1 MADSEARLNS
11 RTDMD
16 PARKRTVEAAAIGKD
31 AVRGNR
37 ANANADTDASINKG
51 SNGSLNTYYADLHV
65 HIGRTNAGEPVKI
78 SGSRNLTFG
87 NIAKEAEERKGISLI
102 GIIDCHSP
110 GVQRDIDDYL
120 RSGDMKELQDGG
132 IAYGGTTILLG
143 CELEIREPGMG
154 PAHLLVF
161 YPGLEEMKSFTQ
173 WLDRHMKNVHLS
185 SQRIYVPARELQQE
199 VYSRGGMVIP
209 AHIFTPHRSIYGSCA
224 PRMEQVLNPEL
235 ISAVEL
241 GLSADSE
248 MAGLISELDP
258 YTILTNSDAHSLG
271 KIGREY
277 NELWIAK
284 PSYREFEKA
293 LGQSDGRR
301 VAANYGLNPRL
312 GKYHRTFCGGCNYII
327 DEASAAVECCPYCG
341 STKLVRGVQDR
352 IRSIADRTKPA
363 VPAHRPPYH
372 YQVPLEFIPGLGPAK
387 FEALLRTFGTEMNI
401 LHRVS
406 EQELAGIVGAEL
418 AERIGAARAGRLA
431 LSSGGGGT
439 YGKVDT
445 SKGFDQ

>member
-1 MADSEARLNS
+1 MTGSDKTMKAS
-11 RTDMD
+11 
-16 PARKRTVEAAAIGKD
+16 
-31 AVRGNR
+31 
-37 ANANADTDASINKG
+37 ADTDTDTIANNSVHARSDTSTK
-51 SNGSLNTYYADLHV
+51 LNPLGTCYADLHV
-65 HIGRTNAGEPVKI
+65 HIGRTNAGNPVKI

-87 NIAKEAEERKGISLI
+87 NIAREAEERKGISLV

-110 GVQRDIDDYL
+110 GVQQDIDDYL
-120 RSGDMKELQDGG
+120 QAGEMKELQDGG

-143 CELEIREPGMG
+143 SELEIREAGMG

-161 YPGLEEMKSFTQ
+161 YPDLEAMKSFTK
-173 WLDRHMKNVHLS
+173 WLDKHMKNVHLS
-185 SQRIYVPARELQQE
+185 SQRVYAPARELQQE

-241 GLSADSE
+241 GLSADSG
-248 MAGLISELDP
+248 MAGLISELDR

-277 NELWIAK
+277 NELRIAK
-284 PSYREFEKA
+284 PNYREFEMA
-293 LGQSDGRR
+293 LGMKEGRE

-327 DEASAAVECCPYCG
+327 DEADAAVERCPYCG

-352 IRSIADRTKPA
+352 IRSIADRTEPA

-387 FEALLRTFGTEMNI
+387 FEALLRVFGTEMNI

-406 EQELAGIVGAEL
+406 EQELSEVVGSEL
-418 AERIGAARAGRLA
+418 AERICAARAGRLA
-431 LSSGGGGT
+431 LTSGGGGT
-439 YGKVDT
+439 YGKVDK
-445 SKGFDQ
+445 SN

>member
-1 MADSEARLNS
+1 MASNQARLS
-11 RTDMD
+11 
-16 PARKRTVEAAAIGKD
+16 
-31 AVRGNR
+31 
-37 ANANADTDASINKG
+37 S
-51 SNGSLNTYYADLHV
+51 SHGSLGTYYADLHV
-65 HIGRTNAGEPVKI
+65 HIGRTNAGNPVKI

-110 GVQRDIDDYL
+110 GVQQDIDDYL
-120 RSGDMKELQDGG
+120 LAGEMKELQEGG

-161 YPGLEEMKSFTQ
+161 YPGLEEMKSFTK
-173 WLDRHMKNVHLS
+173 WLDKHMKNVHLS
-185 SQRIYVPARELQQE
+185 SQRIYVPACDLQRE
-199 VYSRGGMVIP
+199 VYDRGGMVIP

-224 PRMEQVLNPEL
+224 PRMAEVLDPEL
-235 ISAVEL
+235 VSAVEL

-248 MAGLISELDP
+248 MAGLLSELDP

-277 NELWIAK
+277 NELRIAR
-284 PSYREFEKA
+284 PNYRELQKA
-293 LGQSDGRR
+293 LSMEEGRR

-312 GKYHRTFCGGCNYII
+312 GKYHRTFCSGCSYII
-327 DEASAAVECCPYCG
+327 DEAEAAVDRCPYCG
-341 STKLVRGVQDR
+341 SAKLVRGVQDR
-352 IRSIADRTKPA
+352 IRSIADRP
-363 VPAHRPPYH
+363 VPSVPVHRPPYH

-387 FEALLRTFGTEMNI
+387 FEALLRAFGTEMDI

-406 EQELAGIVGAEL
+406 EQDLAGIVGEEL
-418 AERIGAARAGRLA
+418 AERISAARAGRLA
-431 LSSGGGGT
+431 LTSGGGGT
-439 YGKVDT
+439 YGKVDA
-445 SKGFDQ
+445 SKGFRE